1 MNDLSMY
8 TGTLSERYHFYY
20 SLAWTDLHAGLKL
33 CLSQT
38 SPLTQL
44 PMLFLYHWV
53 AHFGAP
59 STVTTDRGR
68 QFESALF
75 ASITRLIG
83 TSRIRTTAYH
93 PQSNGMVERFHH
105 QLKAAL
111 MAMEGHS
118 WTEALPLVLLSI
130 RTTLKAN
137 IGFHWCR
144 AGVWNSTAI
153 AWRIFYM
160 LWR

>member
-1 MNDLSMY
+1 
-8 TGTLSERYHFYY
+8 
-20 SLAWTDLHAGLKL
+20 
-33 CLSQT
+33 
-38 SPLTQL
+38 
-44 PMLFLYHWV
+44 MLFLYHWV
-53 AHFGAP
+53 AHFGVP
-59 STVTTDRGR
+59 STVMTDRGR

-111 MAMEGHS
+111 MATEGHS

-137 IGFHWCR
+137 IGFHWRR